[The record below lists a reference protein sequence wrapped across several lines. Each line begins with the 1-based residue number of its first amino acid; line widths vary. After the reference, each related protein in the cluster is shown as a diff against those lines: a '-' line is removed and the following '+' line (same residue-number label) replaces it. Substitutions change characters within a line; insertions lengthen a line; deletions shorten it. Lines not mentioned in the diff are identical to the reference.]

1 MPVNYECDMCF
12 KNFTHKSTFDRHL
25 QRLKPCKPIIPK
37 VVQSVQPI
45 EPLLAQ
51 KLPNNICVYCS
62 KHYCNKSSKTKHEK
76 KCVNKI
82 DNFKYKLLEEK
93 LANIELTINEIH
105 QSSQPIN
112 STSIIPSQTN
122 NQTNKTKTINSHN
135 TNKTKTINTNNTNIT
150 NITNNTFVLNN
161 YGDENTDYIT
171 DAYKIHNIKQLR
183 YSFTQYII
191 MKHFNK
197 EHPENHNVYISN
209 LHDSYAYKYKNNSWN
224 MIKKSYLIS
233 ELMFDTE
240 VDVVNNIDDLRDK
253 LDKQTIERFKL
264 FLERI
269 GGEKNT
275 QVKKDILGDIKL
287 ILYKTNDIVKA

>member
-12 KNFTHKSTFDRHL
+12 KTFTHKSHYNKHL
-25 QRLKPCKPIIPK
+25 QRLNPCKPFMPK
-37 VVQSVQPI
+37 VAQNMQQI
-45 EPLLAQ
+45 AQ
-51 KLPNNICVYCS
+51 KIPETQCSICLKHYCS
-62 KHYCNKSSKTKHEK
+62 KSNKTRHEIT
-76 KCVNKI
+76 CANKI
-82 DNFKYKLLEEK
+82 DKFKYKLLEEK
-93 LANIELTINEIH
+93 LANIEDKF
-105 QSSQPIN
+105 N
-112 STSIIPSQTN
+112 STSIIPSQTNNQTN

-135 TNKTKTINTNNTNIT
+135 TNNTNNTNNI

-171 DAYKIHNIKQLR
+171 DAQKIHNIKQLR
-183 YSFTQYII
+183 HSFTQYIT

-224 MIKKSYLIS
+224 MIKKSDLIS

-240 VDVVNNIDDLRDK
+240 VDVVNNIDELRDK

-269 GGEKNT
+269 GGEKIT

-287 ILYKTNDIVKA
+287 ILYKTNEIVNA